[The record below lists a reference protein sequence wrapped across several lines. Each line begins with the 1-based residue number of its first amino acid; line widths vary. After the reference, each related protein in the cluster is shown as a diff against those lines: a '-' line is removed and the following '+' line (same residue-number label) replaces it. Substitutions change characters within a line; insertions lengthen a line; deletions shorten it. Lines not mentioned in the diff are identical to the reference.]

1 MNTGKGGKKRIVKRI
16 KRSSAR
22 MTVPVTKT
30 IPSKK
35 VYKRKSK
42 HRRQNGE

>member
-1 MNTGKGGKKRIVKRI
+1 MNKGKGGKKRTVKRI
-16 KRSSAR
+16 KRQSAQ

-35 VYKRKSK
+35 VYKRKNK
-42 HRRQNGE
+42 HRRFNGE